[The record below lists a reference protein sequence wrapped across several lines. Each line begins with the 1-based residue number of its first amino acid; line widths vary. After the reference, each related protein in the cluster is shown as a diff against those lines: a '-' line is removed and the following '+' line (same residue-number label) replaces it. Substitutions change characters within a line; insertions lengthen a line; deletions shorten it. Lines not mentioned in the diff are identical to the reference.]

1 MLAGSKAADSAS
13 GRCVSVTAPRGGC
26 PWEEEDVINV
36 GTAGYSAR
44 GCRISIA
51 RGATVL
57 KDFGV
62 SPVVTVAGKAVSM
75 PVSSVGR

>member
-57 KDFGV
+57 
-62 SPVVTVAGKAVSM
+62 
-75 PVSSVGR
+75 